1 MNMPFW
7 KNTGYFGLYVHPP
20 YAKHSP
26 FGDNLDVVPNI
37 ENYYVMNYFAK
48 HTDNPLLPVVYQ
60 AAQGCYAFWNHGF
73 PLV

>member
-1 MNMPFW
+1 MERILWFADAYYQATGISLMNMPFW

-48 HTDNPLLPVVYQ
+48 HTDNPY
-60 AAQGCYAFWNHGF
+60 F
-73 PLV
+73 